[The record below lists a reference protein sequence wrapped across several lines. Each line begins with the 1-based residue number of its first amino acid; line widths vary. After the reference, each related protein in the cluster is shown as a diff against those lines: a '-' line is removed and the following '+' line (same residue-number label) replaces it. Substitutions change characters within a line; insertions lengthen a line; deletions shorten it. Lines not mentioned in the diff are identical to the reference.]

1 VSSIP
6 YLVAKDENTVQVF
19 VDDEI
24 GFWGV
29 TAQDVISQIQNS
41 GKKNIEVRIN
51 STGGSVT
58 DALSIYNFLKDYK
71 GIVTTKV
78 DGLAASAATI
88 IAQSG
93 NKGRRYTAESAI
105 WMVHEASMGVGG
117 KKAEIEEALK
127 TLDVANEA
135 LKSIYRANGVSE
147 DVLLDMFDG
156 GDHWFNASEAIEKG
170 FADKTFNATS
180 KAQAR
185 AYAIAAKADTIP
197 QELLSKI
204 QNKNHNMKKKFLQ
217 DAAAL
222 LNKLVSGEGSFSI
235 ENAKKEIED
244 LKARYETEVSE
255 TEKTINDLN
264 AKVEGFETV
273 KTEAIEAAVKP
284 LNEANDALSDQVKAL
299 ETETANLKASIA
311 DGKGNGGD
319 PDKKPEDKK
328 PLNQGQS
335 ILKNILSSVT
345 ESERKLYSSNNK

>member
-1 VSSIP
+1 MSSIP

-41 GKKNIEVRIN
+41 GKKNIELRIN
-51 STGGSVT
+51 SIGGSVP
-58 DALSIYNFLKDYK
+58 DALAIYNFLKDYK

-147 DVLLDMFDG
+147 DVILDMFDG

-204 QNKNHNMKKKFLQ
+204 QNKNHNMKKNLLEAISGLFQ
-217 DAAAL
+217 NAA
-222 LNKLVSGEGSFSI
+222 KEDYSVEQ
-235 ENAKKEIED
+235 AKTEAQEIKDLYASEIEAHTSKVKD
-244 LKARYETEVSE
+244 LE
-255 TEKTINDLN
+255 

-284 LNEANDALSDQVKAL
+284 LNEANDALKEQVKAL

-319 PDKKPEDKK
+319 PDKEVPGE
-328 PLNQGQS
+328 L
-335 ILKNILSSVT
+335 T
-345 ESERKLYSSNNK
+345 ASEKLWNEKAEFMKGHIKSNS

>member
-1 VSSIP
+1 VSKSAFIQ
-6 YLVAKDENTVQVF
+6 AKGENTLEVF
-19 VDDEI
+19 VYDDI

-29 TAQDVISQIQNS
+29 SATEVISQIEMS
-41 GKKNIEVRIN
+41 GKKNITLRLNSFGGEV
-51 STGGSVT
+51 G
-58 DALSIYNFLKDYK
+58 DALAIYNYLRDSNK
-71 GIVTTKV
+71 IVTTKV
-78 DGLAASAATI
+78 DGVSASASTI
-88 IAQSG
+88 LMLSA
-93 NKGRRYTAESAI
+93 NKKRRYVAKSSLCMYLQASLGANGKIADLEHAI
-105 WMVHEASMGVGG
+105 EML
-117 KKAEIEEALK
+117 KKA
-127 TLDVANEA
+127 NEV
-135 LKSIYRANGVSE
+135 LSTTYLSEGVSQE
-147 DVLLDMFDG
+147 VVDLIMDG
-156 GDHWFNASEAIEKG
+156 GDHWFTGDEVVEMG
-170 FADKTFNATS
+170 LADSTFNTTDS
-180 KAQAR
+180 TKAR

-222 LNKLVSGEGSFSI
+222 LNKLVSGEDSFSI

>member
-1 VSSIP
+1 MNNIP

-29 TAQDVISQIQNS
+29 TAQDVITQIQNS
-41 GKKNIEVRIN
+41 GKKNIELRIN

-58 DALSIYNFLKDYK
+58 EALAIYNFLKDYK

-127 TLDVANEA
+127 TLDVANES
-135 LKSIYRANGVSE
+135 LKSIYRANGVAE
-147 DVLLDMFDG
+147 DVINEMFDG
-156 GDHWFNASEAIEKG
+156 SDHWFNASEAIEKG
-170 FADKTFNATS
+170 FADKTFNASS
-180 KAQAR
+180 KAQAK
-185 AYAIAAKADTIP
+185 AYAIAAKAETIP

-204 QNKNHNMKKKFLQ
+204 QNKNHNMKKNLLEAISGLFQ
-217 DAAAL
+217 NAA
-222 LNKLVSGEGSFSI
+222 KEDYSVEQ
-235 ENAKKEIED
+235 AKTEAQEIKDLYASEIEAHTSKVKD
-244 LKARYETEVSE
+244 LE
-255 TEKTINDLN
+255 

-284 LNEANDALSDQVKAL
+284 LNEANNALKEQVKAL
-299 ETETANLKASIA
+299 ETETATLKASIA
-311 DGKGNGGD
+311 DNKGNGGD
-319 PDKKPEDKK
+319 PNKKPEDKQ

-345 ESERKLYSSNNK
+345 ESERKLYSPNNK